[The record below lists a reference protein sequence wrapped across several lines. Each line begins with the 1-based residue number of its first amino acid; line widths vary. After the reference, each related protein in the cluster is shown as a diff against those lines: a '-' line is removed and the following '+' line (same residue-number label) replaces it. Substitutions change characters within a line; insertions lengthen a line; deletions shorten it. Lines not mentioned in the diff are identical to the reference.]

1 MKARLRPRRGRAADD
16 DGPMSALA
24 PETAVAT
31 PLDVVTKLH
40 VEITTRCNLDC
51 SMCQRHVWDEPAADM
66 SAETFHAVVRGLA
79 DLPGERTLQ
88 LSGFGEPL
96 SHPEIVDFVRL
107 AVEAGLATEI
117 VTNGALLSREL
128 GTALIGAGL
137 RKLILSVGCGDDIV
151 EQSAVNLRRLHRSAL
166 GTDGRWPE
174 VALHAVLK
182 RSNVRA
188 LRKLRSLAMVLHA
201 STISVSHLLPH
212 SREMAAEALYGARLP
227 AAGTGPEAKGNPW
240 RPHVMLPALEWSGE
254 EARAVGALLAGQPE
268 ITLGRTRV
276 DMGYSACPF
285 IMEGRAAID
294 WRGNLAPCLPLL
306 RTHPVVTPRRSR
318 VVRQW
323 HVGNVGESSLHDLW
337 GRPDYVAFRERV
349 REFAF
354 PPCPNC
360 GDCELVVTNEADCY
374 GNPFPTCGDCL
385 YARGLVRCP

>member
-1 MKARLRPRRGRAADD
+1 MGHTQTEPQDVLR
-16 DGPMSALA
+16 
-24 PETAVAT
+24 
-31 PLDVVTKLH
+31 KLH

-66 SAETFHAVVRGLA
+66 APGTFDAIVQA
-79 DLPGERTLQ
+79 FAQLPGERVLQ
-88 LSGFGEPL
+88 FSGFGEPL
-96 SHPEIVDFVRL
+96 SHPRIVDFVRT
-107 AVEAGLATEI
+107 AVEVGLATEI
-117 VTNGALLSREL
+117 VTNGALLTREL

-137 RKLILSVGCGDDIV
+137 RKLILSVGCGEEIV
-151 EQSAVNLRRLHRSAL
+151 EQSVANLRRLHRSAL

-182 RSNVRA
+182 RSSVPT
-188 LRKLRSLAMVLHA
+188 LRKLRSLAMVVHA
-201 STISVSHLLPH
+201 GTISVSHLLPH
-212 SREMAAEALYGARLP
+212 SREMATEALYGARLP
-227 AAGTGPEAKGNPW
+227 AAGTSPQAEGNPW

-254 EARAVGALLAGQPE
+254 EARAVGVLLAGQPE

-276 DMGYSACPF
+276 DMGCSACPF
-285 IMEGRAAID
+285 IIEGRAAID

-318 VVRQW
+318 TVLQW
-323 HVGNVGESSLHDLW
+323 HVANVTEAGLRGLW
-337 GRPDYVAFRERV
+337 GRPDYVAFRQRV

-360 GDCELVVTNEADCY
+360 GDCELVATNEADCY

-385 YARGLVRCP
+385 CARGLVRCP

>member
-1 MKARLRPRRGRAADD
+1 MGAEQLAFGHTAAAPQDLLR
-16 DGPMSALA
+16 
-24 PETAVAT
+24 
-31 PLDVVTKLH
+31 KLH

-51 SMCQRHVWDEPAADM
+51 SMCQRHVWDEPNADM
-66 SAETFHAVVRGLA
+66 APETFDTIVHAFA
-79 DLPGERTLQ
+79 EFPGGKTLQ
-88 LSGFGEPL
+88 LGGFGEPL
-96 SHPEIVDFVRL
+96 SHPQIVDFVR
-107 AVEAGLATEI
+107 AAAEAGLGAEI

-128 GTALIGAGL
+128 GMALIGAGL
-137 RKLILSVGCGDDIV
+137 QKLVLSVGCSEEIV
-151 EQSAVNLRRLHRSAL
+151 EQSVPNLRRLHRSAL

-182 RSNVRA
+182 RSNVPT
-188 LRKLRSLAMVLHA
+188 LRKLRSLAMVVHA
-201 STISVSHLLPH
+201 GTISVSHLLPY

-227 AAGTGPEAKGNPW
+227 AAGTSPQAEGNPW

-276 DMGYSACPF
+276 DMGTSACPF
-285 IMEGRAAID
+285 VMEGRAAID

-318 VVRQW
+318 TVKQW
-323 HVGNVGESSLHDLW
+323 HVGNVCESSLRELW
-337 GRPDYVAFRERV
+337 SRPEYVAFRERV

-385 YARGLVRCP
+385 YGRGLVRCP